1 MIGRKIE
8 SAALQRA
15 IDSKRAQIIVVYGR
29 RRVGKTFLINE
40 FFSNSFAF
48 KHTAVS
54 PVGKSKQGLMKLQ
67 LQEFFYSLRLCG
79 LEPGMQCPK
88 TWSEAFHYLQEL
100 LDSQY
105 CGNNQ
110 VVFIDELPWMD
121 TPRSNFLSAFEHFCN
136 DWCLSRKHVK
146 LIVCGSATSWIADEL
161 LDSQGGLYD
170 RVTSQIYVKPFTL
183 KECREFFREEGF
195 HMDDYDV
202 VLSYIAM
209 GGIPYYL
216 SQFRPDLSVFQNIDA
231 LLFDKEG
238 NLADEFDKLFKSQF
252 TNPALLKDIVT
263 HIGSKRSGMTRDEL
277 LKSLKQSSGGT
288 FSDALKALEKSRF
301 ITAYTPFLEDET
313 KYRLTDQFCYFYLHH
328 VKKNFGNKSFWQNNH
343 NSAAMNTWLG
353 LAFEDVVFN
362 HVDQVKQA
370 LGISGVIS
378 REASWNIQ
386 GDGDKKTGM
395 QIDLIIDRDD
405 RVVNLCEMKFSRS
418 EFQISSEY
426 ARKIETR
433 VEQILTLKK
442 GVGSIQPVLITTYGL
457 KQGASSKVFSKVLTM
472 DDLFV

>member
-1 MIGRKIE
+1 
-8 SAALQRA
+8 
-15 IDSKRAQIIVVYGR
+15 
-29 RRVGKTFLINE
+29 
-40 FFSNSFAF
+40 
-48 KHTAVS
+48 
-54 PVGKSKQGLMKLQ
+54 
-67 LQEFFYSLRLCG
+67 
-79 LEPGMQCPK
+79 
-88 TWSEAFHYLQEL
+88 
-100 LDSQY
+100 
-105 CGNNQ
+105 
-110 VVFIDELPWMD
+110 
-121 TPRSNFLSAFEHFCN
+121 
-136 DWCLSRKHVK
+136 
-146 LIVCGSATSWIADEL
+146 
-161 LDSQGGLYD
+161 
-170 RVTSQIYVKPFTL
+170 
-183 KECREFFREEGF
+183 
-195 HMDDYDV
+195 MDDYDV

-442 GVGSIQPVLITTYGL
+442 GVGAIQPVLITTYGL